1 MNRHVI
7 ENLNQTTWCLM
18 PWSESKYTY
27 LYMYVPLEMTVAL
40 TILGEGEF
48 TASSNSDAG
57 KKR

>member
-1 MNRHVI
+1 
-7 ENLNQTTWCLM
+7 M
-18 PWSESKYTY
+18 PWSESKYTTY
-27 LYMYVPLEMTVAL
+27 ICIMYVLLELTVAL